1 MVGTK
6 HSLCIALAAAV
17 LVGATETCPDG
28 MIADRYGVCCTEADM
43 DCLGLTVRA
52 RPGRLSALSVSHGK

>member
-1 MVGTK
+1 MVETK

-28 MIADRYGVCCTEADM
+28 KIADRYGVCCTEADM

-52 RPGRLSALSVSHGK
+52 RRGG